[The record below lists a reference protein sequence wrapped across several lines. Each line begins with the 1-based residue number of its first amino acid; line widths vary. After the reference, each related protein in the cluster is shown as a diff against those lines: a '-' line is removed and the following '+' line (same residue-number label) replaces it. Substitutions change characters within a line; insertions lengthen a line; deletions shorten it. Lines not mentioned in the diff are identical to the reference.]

1 MLEQDNEDKQ
11 WNLYCAITANAFA
24 DDVGNFEEFKQK
36 FGEKKETERTEP
48 TLNNNQIEL
57 QLEKSNRILQ
67 GFVPPVKGGG

>member
-1 MLEQDNEDKQ
+1 MEQDNEDKQ

-36 FGEKKETERTEP
+36 FGEKKENEQTEP

-67 GFVPPVKGGG
+67 GFVPPVKVGG

>member
-1 MLEQDNEDKQ
+1 MEQDNEDKQ

-57 QLEKSNRILQ
+57 QLEKSNKILQ

>member
-1 MLEQDNEDKQ
+1 MEQDNEDKQ

>member
-1 MLEQDNEDKQ
+1 MEQDNEDKQ

-36 FGEKKETERTEP
+36 FGEKKENEQTEP

-57 QLEKSNRILQ
+57 QLEKSNKILQ
-67 GFVPPVKGGG
+67 GFVPTVKGGG

>member
-1 MLEQDNEDKQ
+1 MEQDNEDKQ

-57 QLEKSNRILQ
+57 QIEKSNRILQ
-67 GFVPPVKGGG
+67 EFVPPVKGGG

>member
-1 MLEQDNEDKQ
+1 MEQDNEDKQ

-57 QLEKSNRILQ
+57 QIEKSNRILQ

>member
-1 MLEQDNEDKQ
+1 MEQDNEDKQ

-36 FGEKKETERTEP
+36 FGEKKENEQTEP

-57 QLEKSNRILQ
+57 QLEKSNKILQ